1 MQRAA
6 VRLAVPAWQHAR
18 PLMKTQAWA
27 GKRALYS
34 VVAIP
39 EAPVLSR
46 RPSSEAPTEVPA
58 PGPAA
63 RLVHMLNSAQA
74 VAPDMIW
81 DLYCQALDE
90 RPHVCADGTVRH
102 PQRLAP
108 TDHQRVLLALVPPR
122 RTYVAYLQTRDQVRK
137 IRDDAHLDEQVL
149 EALATDANAIDLSTP
164 QALAPLPPVRGMGGR
179 VAQML
184 TMRARTVLAQIP
196 MEHRTTGAYNRVLAV
211 LALGGRYKNMR
222 LLWDDMVAAR
232 SAGYAQAAP
241 NQTTCHHMIMG
252 LVRNFEQKLTRYK
265 KKYRRELLA
274 PAHQRHKVKHRL
286 EAAEHVQASADLAA
300 STVSMLLVDIYV
312 QGTVPRVLT
321 LDLAARL
328 LRATGKLPELLNLLR
343 SGFGIDLENPDTA
356 VPALCAP
363 TTHTLNTVL
372 MALGELAR
380 APDMAVAYEQMTR
393 ALPGDGGHR
402 AVLPNSTTFKLLIR
416 HAMSVPD
423 TLLVSNASIQAP
435 RSLLARLSSGPQ
447 STPTIGIR
455 TNEQRDEEMLARSRG
470 KYRALARAYL
480 DEALDM
486 YAAQLEQM
494 ATLLGVP
501 PPPALHAS
509 LEEVHA
515 RACARRASDAA
526 WQDEAPSEAP
536 CPSRPVFLPPR
547 VRPSVP
553 LLRPLLAAAQQ
564 RRSTGQLV
572 WLQQRA
578 DRAGAL
584 LEAELAILTHA
595 QASLAAEHAALQPTL
610 RAHIEYVR
618 PLWEGVVA
626 LGDGRVPRD
635 LDVWREAEQQRNAR
649 RTARAPARKSRRSG
663 RSVRS
668 GDRTL

>member
-1 MQRAA
+1 MR
-6 VRLAVPAWQHAR
+6 
-18 PLMKTQAWA
+18 AWA
-27 GKRALYS
+27 GQRALYS
-34 VVAIP
+34 AVSIP
-39 EAPVLSR
+39 EAPLLSR
-46 RPSSEAPTEVPA
+46 RPSSEAPSEAPA

-63 RLVHMLNSAQA
+63 RLVYMLNSAQA
-74 VAPDMIW
+74 VAPDMLW

-90 RPHVCADGTVRH
+90 RPYVCADGTVRQ

-108 TDHQRVLLALVPPR
+108 ADHQRVLQALVPPR

-137 IRDDAHLDEQVL
+137 VRDDAHLDEQVL
-149 EALATDANAIDLSTP
+149 EALATDASAIDLSTP

-179 VAQML
+179 VAQTL
-184 TMRARTVLAQIP
+184 TARVRTVLGQIP
-196 MEHRTTGAYNRVLAV
+196 LEHRTTGAYNRVLAV

-232 SAGYAQAAP
+232 AAGYAQAAP
-241 NQTTCHHMIMG
+241 NQTTCHHMIIG

-356 VPALCAP
+356 APALCAP

-393 ALPGDGGHR
+393 ALPGDDRRH

-416 HAMSVPD
+416 HAMSVPE

-455 TNEQRDEEMLARSRG
+455 TNEQRDDEMLARSRG

-501 PPPALHAS
+501 IPSGLHAS
-509 LEEVHA
+509 LDEVHA
-515 RACARRASDAA
+515 RACERRASEAPSDAA
-526 WQDEAPSEAP
+526 WQDEALGSASP
-536 CPSRPVFLPPR
+536 CPTRPVFLPPR

-564 RRSTGQLV
+564 QRSTGQLV

-584 LEAELAILTHA
+584 LAAELAILSRA
-595 QASLAAEHAALQPTL
+595 QASLGAEHAALQPTL
-610 RAHIEYVR
+610 RAHIEYVQ
-618 PLWEGVVA
+618 PLWEGIVA

-635 LDVWREAEQQRNAR
+635 LDAWREAERQRNAR
-649 RTARAPARKSRRSG
+649 RAARATTRKSRRSG
-663 RSVRS
+663 RSARS

>member
-1 MQRAA
+1 M
-6 VRLAVPAWQHAR
+6 
-18 PLMKTQAWA
+18 
-27 GKRALYS
+27 
-34 VVAIP
+34 
-39 EAPVLSR
+39 LSR
-46 RPSSEAPTEVPA
+46 RPPSETPTESLA

-74 VAPDMIW
+74 IAPDMLW
-81 DLYCQALDE
+81 ELYCQALDE
-90 RPHVCADGTVRH
+90 RPYVCADGSVRH
-102 PQRLAP
+102 PQRLSPA
-108 TDHQRVLLALVPPR
+108 DHQRVLQALVPPR
-122 RTYVAYLQTRDQVRK
+122 RTYVVYLQTRDRVRK
-137 IRDDAHLDEQVL
+137 VRDDAHLDEQVL
-149 EALATDANAIDLSTP
+149 DALPADARVIDLSTP
-164 QALAPLPPVRGMGGR
+164 QALAPPPPVRGMGGR
-179 VAQML
+179 VAQTL
-184 TMRARTVLAQIP
+184 TTRVRTVLAQIP

-232 SAGYAQAAP
+232 SAGHAQAAP
-241 NQTTCHHMIMG
+241 NQATCHHMIMG
-252 LVRNFEQKLTRYK
+252 LVRNYEQKLTRYK

-356 VPALCAP
+356 APALCAP

-393 ALPGDGGHR
+393 ALPGDEDHR

-435 RSLLARLSSGPQ
+435 RSLLSRLSSGPQ
-447 STPTIGIR
+447 STPTMGIR
-455 TNEQRDEEMLARSRG
+455 TNEQRDQEMLARSRG

-494 ATLLGVP
+494 AALLGVP
-501 PPPALHAS
+501 RPPALHAS
-509 LEEVHA
+509 LDEVHA
-515 RACARRASDAA
+515 RACARRASEGDAP
-526 WQDEAPSEAP
+526 WPDEAAP
-536 CPSRPVFLPPR
+536 TDAPALERPVFLPPR

-564 RRSTGQLV
+564 QRSTGQLV

-584 LEAELAILTHA
+584 LAAELAILSRA
-595 QASLAAEHAALQPTL
+595 QASLAAPHAALQPTL
-610 RAHIEYVR
+610 RAHTEYVQ
-618 PLWEGVVA
+618 PLWEGIVA
-626 LGDGRVPRD
+626 LADGRVPST
-635 LDVWREAEQQRNAR
+635 LDVWRDAERQRNAR
-649 RTARAPARKSRRSG
+649 RAARAPARRSRRSG
-663 RSVRS
+663 RSARS
-668 GDRTL
+668 SDKIL

>member
-1 MQRAA
+1 M
-6 VRLAVPAWQHAR
+6 
-18 PLMKTQAWA
+18 
-27 GKRALYS
+27 
-34 VVAIP
+34 AIP

-46 RPSSEAPTEVPA
+46 RPSSEAPAEPLA
-58 PGPAA
+58 PGPTA
-63 RLVHMLNSAQA
+63 RLVHMLNTAQTM
-74 VAPDMIW
+74 APDMLW

-90 RPHVCADGTVRH
+90 RPYVCADGSVRH

-108 TDHQRVLLALVPPR
+108 ADHQRVLQALVPPR
-122 RTYVAYLQTRDQVRK
+122 GTYVAYLQTRDQVRK
-137 IRDDAHLDEQVL
+137 VRDDAHLDEQVL
-149 EALATDANAIDLSTP
+149 HALATEASAIDLSTP

-179 VAQML
+179 VAQTL
-184 TMRARTVLAQIP
+184 TNRVRTVLAQIP
-196 MEHRTTGAYNRVLAV
+196 MQHRTTGAYNRVLAV

-232 SAGYAQAAP
+232 AAGHAQAAP
-241 NQTTCHHMIMG
+241 NQATCHHMIMG

-274 PAHQRHKVKHRL
+274 PAHQRHQVKHRL

-343 SGFGIDLENPDTA
+343 SGFGIDLENPDTMA
-356 VPALCAP
+356 PALCAP

-380 APDMAVAYEQMTR
+380 APDMAVAYELMTR
-393 ALPGDGGHR
+393 ALPSDERRR

-416 HAMSVPD
+416 HAVSVPD

-435 RSLLARLSSGPQ
+435 RSLLSRLSSGPQ

-470 KYRALARAYL
+470 KYRALARSYL
-480 DEALDM
+480 DEALDV

-501 PPPALHAS
+501 RPAALHAS
-509 LEEVHA
+509 LDELHT
-515 RACARRASDAA
+515 RAKERRMRAPSDPTSTHPR
-526 WQDEAPSEAP
+526 WQDMAAITAPAP
-536 CPSRPVFLPPR
+536 EMHASGRPVFLPPR

-578 DRAGAL
+578 DRAGTL
-584 LEAELAILTHA
+584 LAAELAILSHA
-595 QASLAAEHAALQPTL
+595 QASLASQHAALQPTL
-610 RAHIEYVR
+610 RAHAQYVE
-618 PLWEGVVA
+618 PLWDSVVA
-626 LGDGRVPRD
+626 MGDGRVPRD
-635 LDVWREAEQQRNAR
+635 FDVWREAERQRNAR
-649 RTARAPARKSRRSG
+649 RATRAPARKSRRSH
-663 RSVRS
+663 RSARS
-668 GDRTL
+668 SDRAM